1 MTPVPSFLAI
11 KSAQDGSNRTHINR
25 FSATC
30 IKQGSFAAGVQAVFP
45 DFGSL
50 FCVSLAESVK
60 ETQKS
65 ADLSAITR
73 ILCGDTNSGRP
84 VVNSSGET
92 SHQRSAQESD
102 GLGVERSSF
111 LTEQANWR
119 LGGAADRNLLIR
131 AAPELGH
138 RASTHGVE
146 QYGRVGHAVAV

>member
-1 MTPVPSFLAI
+1 MHVEQKFCTRESFLLRNDYCFRNPHFCGFLYI
-11 KSAQDGSNRTHINR
+11 DLHPPNYTEG
-25 FSATC
+25 
-30 IKQGSFAAGVQAVFP
+30 FP
-45 DFGSL
+45 ERPSKL
-50 FCVSLAESVK
+50 FVK
-60 ETQKS
+60 
-65 ADLSAITR
+65 
-73 ILCGDTNSGRP
+73 DTNSGRP